1 MERAL
6 EGKPV
11 ADFRE
16 PTQWPVWRSFER
28 GPYAL
33 SYDPYYVPPPPAPEP
48 DEEEGGDDGKPAGDE
63 TGGAGGAGASDDE

>member
-6 EGKPV
+6 DGKPV

-16 PTQWPVWRSFER
+16 PTEWPVWRSFHR

-33 SYDPYYVPPPPAPEP
+33 SYDPYYVPPSPPPAEPEP
-48 DEEEGGDDGKPAGDE
+48 EDEPAPPGKGKDEDSRGGATSDDG
-63 TGGAGGAGASDDE
+63 